1 VDSVLA
7 QADEHYTRQWEL
19 RRHGYDLGKIAKKA
33 AEIYGL
39 EGEEVLARGG
49 QKRRVN
55 GRSLFCYWAVHELGV
70 ALTDLA
76 WRLKMSPAGV
86 GYAAQRG
93 EAIAN
98 ENDFRLL

>member
-1 VDSVLA
+1 
-7 QADEHYTRQWEL
+7 
-19 RRHGYDLGKIAKKA
+19 
-33 AEIYGL
+33 
-39 EGEEVLARGG
+39 
-49 QKRRVN
+49 
-55 GRSLFCYWAVHELGV
+55 
-70 ALTDLA
+70 LA